1 MGPALLALW
10 AALLPLREPGPL
22 SPRIASYRIKVKL
35 DASAHTLD
43 GEETLLWRNDAGA
56 PTRELWFHLYM
67 NAFKNQ
73 TTAML
78 SPLGQGPGSSGLP
91 SEKWG
96 AVDVGSL
103 RCDGH
108 LLALELRE
116 DGTVGRVALPRE
128 VAPGQIVRCEIAWHT
143 QLPQLVARAGFQGDF
158 HMVAQW
164 FPKIGV
170 WDGRA
175 WKCHVY
181 CATCEFFADFGV
193 YDVEITVPEK
203 FVVGASGV
211 LVSQS
216 ASAQTRTYVYHAED
230 VHDFA
235 WAASPDFRE
244 RTKSFDAA
252 PGLPPVT
259 VRLLYQPD
267 HAWFADEHLRLLG
280 ATLRDYGD
288 WFGRYPYT
296 TLTAIDPPNDA
307 TEAAME
313 YPTLVVTLTPA
324 SRLAPAGYARYVTIH
339 ELGHNWF
346 YGLLASNEAE
356 EPWLD
361 EGLNEYASDRVLERA
376 TSGSMLGALLPD
388 QAVLERLVW
397 LGWGQ
402 GWDPLGLPAWAY
414 PSRRAYEAAVYS
426 QTSTLLSSLERHHGN
441 ARLLGALG
449 LYARRYRFRHPTAA
463 GLIAALS
470 EGLGEDVAPLIG
482 QIMAGAVWDYEVAR
496 VSARRADRTWQ
507 NSVLVHRK
515 GTLLYPVL
523 VRVRFEGGAEVLERW
538 DGAARW
544 TNLFY
549 ERRERVESATV
560 DPAGAWLLD
569 ADVLNNGRRLQPA
582 GLPGRRMASGLA
594 FWLQSLWQAI
604 GF

>member
-1 MGPALLALW
+1 GRGAGRGAGREGVFCGRRAGRRAGGASRSACTAAGRVRGRAAGRPGRSGRLPAGAAPGGCPASYRHRSGLRAAGAPRPRFRRAGASHRGAEAVRAGLAARRPGPSGRALWRRRLPPGHLRAMMGPALLALW

-288 WFGRYPYT
+288 WF
-296 TLTAIDPPNDA
+296 
-307 TEAAME
+307 
-313 YPTLVVTLTPA
+313 
-324 SRLAPAGYARYVTIH
+324 
-339 ELGHNWF
+339 
-346 YGLLASNEAE
+346 
-356 EPWLD
+356 
-361 EGLNEYASDRVLERA
+361 
-376 TSGSMLGALLPD
+376 
-388 QAVLERLVW
+388 
-397 LGWGQ
+397 
-402 GWDPLGLPAWAY
+402 
-414 PSRRAYEAAVYS
+414 
-426 QTSTLLSSLERHHGN
+426 
-441 ARLLGALG
+441 
-449 LYARRYRFRHPTAA
+449 
-463 GLIAALS
+463 
-470 EGLGEDVAPLIG
+470 
-482 QIMAGAVWDYEVAR
+482 
-496 VSARRADRTWQ
+496 
-507 NSVLVHRK
+507 
-515 GTLLYPVL
+515 
-523 VRVRFEGGAEVLERW
+523 
-538 DGAARW
+538 
-544 TNLFY
+544 
-549 ERRERVESATV
+549 
-560 DPAGAWLLD
+560 
-569 ADVLNNGRRLQPA
+569 
-582 GLPGRRMASGLA
+582 
-594 FWLQSLWQAI
+594 
-604 GF
+604 